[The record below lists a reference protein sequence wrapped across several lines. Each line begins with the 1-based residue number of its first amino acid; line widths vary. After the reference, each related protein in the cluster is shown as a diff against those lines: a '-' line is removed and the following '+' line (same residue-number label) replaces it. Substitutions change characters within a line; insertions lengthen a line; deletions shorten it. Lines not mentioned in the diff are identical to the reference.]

1 MNTTRKTR
9 DWFLICSWIV
19 LIIVLAGLVVYMSV
33 HVEDLLD
40 ADMSSELIL
49 GNLLKQ
55 SGGILSDQWH
65 YSTEVRVLNTQLV
78 YSMFLHL
85 FDDWQTVRIFG
96 NITLYLVLLASYFF
110 FCKRLKIVRYFP
122 LSAGIL
128 LLTLSAPYFYI
139 LLYGT
144 YYIPRVSMM
153 FLILGSVLPITGETH
168 RSAGSF
174 ALAMVA
180 CLLSLGLGLE
190 GARMLLILVVPL
202 SILVGAELIGRV
214 FSRKLRTWQE
224 RSLALRQSGFYP
236 YLGAAFIACVF
247 P

>member
-55 SGGILSDQWH
+55 NGGILSDQWH

-110 FCKRLKIVRYFP
+110 L
-122 LSAGIL
+122 
-128 LLTLSAPYFYI
+128 
-139 LLYGT
+139 
-144 YYIPRVSMM
+144 
-153 FLILGSVLPITGETH
+153 
-168 RSAGSF
+168 
-174 ALAMVA
+174 
-180 CLLSLGLGLE
+180 
-190 GARMLLILVVPL
+190 
-202 SILVGAELIGRV
+202 
-214 FSRKLRTWQE
+214 
-224 RSLALRQSGFYP
+224 
-236 YLGAAFIACVF
+236 
-247 P
+247 

>member
-78 YSMFLHL
+78 YSMFFHL

-96 NITLYLVLLASYFF
+96 NITLYLVLLASY
-110 FCKRLKIVRYFP
+110 
-122 LSAGIL
+122 
-128 LLTLSAPYFYI
+128 
-139 LLYGT
+139 
-144 YYIPRVSMM
+144 
-153 FLILGSVLPITGETH
+153 LGEVLFETDE
-168 RSAGSF
+168 F
-174 ALAMVA
+174 
-180 CLLSLGLGLE
+180 
-190 GARMLLILVVPL
+190 VVFD
-202 SILVGAELIGRV
+202 V
-214 FSRKLRTWQE
+214 TQ
-224 RSLALRQSGFYP
+224 
-236 YLGAAFIACVF
+236 
-247 P
+247 